1 MRICSFSSSF
11 FLCPVPDLENIS
23 FIYLISR
30 KDVCIFFTMITDFC
44 PHEFEID
51 LVKYGPAPFAVWAE
65 PAWFL
70 VPLRGLGE

>member
-1 MRICSFSSSF
+1 MFAF
-11 FLCPVPDLENIS
+11 FL
-23 FIYLISR
+23 
-30 KDVCIFFTMITDFC
+30 FTMITDFC

-51 LVKYGPAPFAVWAE
+51 LVKYGPAPFAVWAD